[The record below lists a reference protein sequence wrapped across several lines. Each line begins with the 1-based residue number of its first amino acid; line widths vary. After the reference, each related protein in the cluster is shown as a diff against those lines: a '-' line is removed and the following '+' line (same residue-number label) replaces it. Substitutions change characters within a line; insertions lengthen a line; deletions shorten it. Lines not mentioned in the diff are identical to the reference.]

1 MSGIMNFLT
10 MIAMLYLFGSCN
22 QPSSSSETQHSN
34 KEEMK
39 QEIQIEADSI
49 VVNYW
54 KNTEANEYH
63 FSYTKEKI
71 EIRSAYFNFEK
82 TVRDELIIQQFL
94 NYIHQFYLEKSERI
108 IQKRIKRNYLE
119 SADYPYLQTV
129 GYLKGKEVFKNRTQ
143 IGEEEY
149 DVGYNPKFL
158 EFYDFLDSLIRE
170 E

>member
-54 KNTEANEYH
+54 KSTEANEYH

-82 TVRDELIIQQFL
+82 NVNEALIIQQFL
-94 NYIHQFYLEKSERI
+94 RFINQLYIDKNEKI
-108 IQKRIKRNYLE
+108 ILSQ
-119 SADYPYLQTV
+119 
-129 GYLKGKEVFKNRTQ
+129 
-143 IGEEEY
+143 EEEPAPVSDY
-149 DVGYNPKFL
+149 HVISVLVYFNGKKIIEENTKIYSNIKFNSLFL

>member
-1 MSGIMNFLT
+1 MSGIMNFLS
-10 MIAMLYLFGSCN
+10 MIAILSLFGSCN
-22 QPSSSSETQHSN
+22 QPSSSSEAQQSN

-54 KNTEANEYH
+54 KSTEANEYH

-82 TVRDELIIQQFL
+82 NVNKVIIIQQFL
-94 NYIHQFYLEKSERI
+94 RFINQLYIDKTEKI
-108 IQKRIKRNYLE
+108 ILSQE
-119 SADYPYLQTV
+119 EEPAPVSDYPAISVLVYFN
-129 GYLKGKEVFKNRTQ
+129 GKK
-143 IGEEEY
+143 IIEENTKIY
-149 DVGYNPKFL
+149 SNIKFNSLFL
-158 EFYDFLDSLIRE
+158 EFYEFLDSLIRE